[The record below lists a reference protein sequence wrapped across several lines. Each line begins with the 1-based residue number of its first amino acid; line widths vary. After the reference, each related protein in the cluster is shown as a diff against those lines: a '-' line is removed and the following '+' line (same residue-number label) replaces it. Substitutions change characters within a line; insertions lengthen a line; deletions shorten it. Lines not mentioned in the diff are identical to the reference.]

1 MLLPVPWVWH
11 SNDVLLSIFFYPLP
25 FHTFGQEFHLM
36 VMIFLSDYLYNS
48 FLFHIFATASA
59 RCGRDVLCVGWKA
72 AVKRVQ
78 TKDFFLYAER

>member
-1 MLLPVPWVWH
+1 
-11 SNDVLLSIFFYPLP
+11 
-25 FHTFGQEFHLM
+25 M
-36 VMIFLSDYLYNS
+36 VMIFLPDYLYNS

-72 AVKRVQ
+72 AVKRAQ